1 MSLDPT
7 ELTYDTPALSSRE
20 QESPGDVL
28 TKVYKAK
35 YLSVSFTAGSSRTED
50 SSPSLDSS
58 PENSPVLTQVMSSH
72 VPRAGSDSQVVRAGR
87 QVLNLLLQSRLPEA
101 SDSSKAE

>member
-1 MSLDPT
+1 MS
-7 ELTYDTPALSSRE
+7 
-20 QESPGDVL
+20 SPRC
-28 TKVYKAK
+28 TK
-35 YLSVSFTAGSSRTED
+35 LNISVSVSQPEAVVPRTAAPAWTR
-50 SSPSLDSS
+50 S

-87 QVLNLLLQSRLPEA
+87 QVLNLLLQNRLPEA

>member
-50 SSPSLDSS
+50 SSPSLDSKPRKQPCFDTSDEFSCPMGRIRFPGRWGWETGVKSS
-58 PENSPVLTQVMSSH
+58 PAKQ
-72 VPRAGSDSQVVRAGR
+72 AA
-87 QVLNLLLQSRLPEA
+87 
-101 SDSSKAE
+101 